1 MAGLGETCTHVAA
14 LLFTIETIV
23 KLRDSRTVTQ
33 EKAYWLLPSCMKNVD
48 YKECKDIDFTSAR
61 TLKKKLDQKV
71 DALGAFGDSRK
82 DVLSK
87 KKFRAR
93 TSSPTEEEVN
103 DLFKSLA
110 IGGAKCGIFSLVE
123 PYADVFVPNAESDS
137 FPPLLTDFR
146 EEAASTNYAELLKRC
161 QEIEKNSHCYTA
173 VK

>member
-14 LLFTIETIV
+14 LLFATETMV
-23 KLRDSRTVTQ
+23 KLRDSKTVTQ
-33 EKAYWLLPSCMKNVD
+33 EKAYWLLPSCRKNVD

-71 DALGAFGDSRK
+71 DALDATGDSRK

-93 TSSPTEEEVN
+93 TPYPTEEEVN

-110 IGGAKCGIFSLVE
+110 IGGAKREYFHLLSHMLMYLFQMLKVILSHHFLLISEKKL
-123 PYADVFVPNAESDS
+123 
-137 FPPLLTDFR
+137 PLQTMLNFAS
-146 EEAASTNYAELLKRC
+146 AARKLK
-161 QEIEKNSHCYTA
+161 K
-173 VK
+173 